1 MTDNDKKSKCDV
13 DSDVAA
19 KESTLSQELIP
30 VPDER
35 RDGRSSGLRVFT
47 ISRLPECNSVAS
59 ASRSSFTVAGTA
71 LDSTSKHSLERT
83 SNPYTRFPFSPNG
96 QPSPA
101 IIKEISRWMQV
112 VSEIDARFGPDARL
126 LGLFDLHHFSHQISD
141 PTGC

>member
-13 DSDVAA
+13 DIDVAA

-71 LDSTSKHSLERT
+71 LDSISKHTLERT
-83 SNPYTRFPFSPNG
+83 SKSLHQVPF
-96 QPSPA
+96 
-101 IIKEISRWMQV
+101 
-112 VSEIDARFGPDARL
+112 
-126 LGLFDLHHFSHQISD
+126 
-141 PTGC
+141 